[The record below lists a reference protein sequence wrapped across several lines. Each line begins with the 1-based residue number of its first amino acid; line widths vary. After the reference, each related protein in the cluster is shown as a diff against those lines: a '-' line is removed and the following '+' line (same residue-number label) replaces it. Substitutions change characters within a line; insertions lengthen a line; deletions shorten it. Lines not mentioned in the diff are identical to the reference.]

1 MPVERLANDEYKV
14 CRLLL
19 AKNWLFVALQ
29 RLGTAIKFLGK
40 AFVHEHRLIQIPN
53 GITLNWLMHHANAII
68 VGHGIA
74 AKEEG
79 MTNEQHHSCNF

>member
-19 AKNWLFVALQ
+19 AKNWLFVVLQ
-29 RLGTAIKFLGK
+29 RLGTTIKFLGK

-53 GITLNWLMHHANAII
+53 GITLNWRMHHANAFI

-79 MTNEQHHSCNF
+79 VTNEQHHSCDF